1 MAWTIFF
8 IVYVVLTHSKWV
20 KHNLISYYKLIFPFY
35 AFYNLNHASIK
46 HQLRCHQAC
55 LSCPG
60 QKRTQISVLLES
72 YVNRNQF
79 KSFQLLFRIF
89 SCLYLN
95 SIVCPRNESIQCF
108 LRFLSSAGN
117 INRLYFFRSSFWS
130 PGWKKT
136 STLVLKKKLHSF
148 YQCSCNCL
156 RLFTVHSKHG
166 MFYNYESHPRWL
178 CGSIHIHRSNRNS
191 LNLSNRNYGNYRS
204 FYTDILFNRNHS
216 SISFLL
222 HSFSRNGSIKFRY
235 HMVLCFWFT
244 FGNCG
249 NTNDSSF
256 IRLPIW
262 NSKIFLTASSEK

>member
-1 MAWTIFF
+1 M
-8 IVYVVLTHSKWV
+8 
-20 KHNLISYYKLIFPFY
+20 PFY
-35 AFYNLNHASIK
+35 AFYNLKNASIK
-46 HQLRCHQAC
+46 HQIRCHQAC

-60 QKRTQISVLLES
+60 QKRTQIPVLLES

-79 KSFQLLFRIF
+79 KSFQLLFWIL
-89 SCLYLN
+89 SCLYIN
-95 SIVCPRNESIQCF
+95 SIVWARDENIQCF

-117 INRLYFFRSSFWS
+117 INRLYLFWSSFWS

-136 STLVLKKKLHSF
+136 SPLVLKKKFHSF

-166 MFYNYESHPRWL
+166 IFHNHENHSRCL
-178 CGSIHIHRSNRNS
+178 CRSVHINSSNRDRW
-191 LNLSNRNYGNYRS
+191 NLSNRNYGNYRS
-204 FYTDILFNRNHS
+204 FYTDILFNWDHS

-222 HSFSRNGSIKFRY
+222 HSFSCNGSIKFRH
-235 HMVLCFWFT
+235 HMVLCFWST

-249 NTNDSSF
+249 NTNDSPVVRF
-256 IRLPIW
+256 PIW